1 MLKILPGLLIF
12 LSSYSSELALITK
25 ATLILIASVTIT
37 RIASRARASVRHL
50 IVAVSFAALAA
61 LPMLMAS
68 VPAIA
73 IEMPPS
79 PVAEPAVHPIDPP
92 TDTPLANL
100 AVVARDPAKTHIV
113 PRLSLADGLRAVWA
127 VGVVLF
133 ALPIAAAL
141 WRLSMIR
148 RTGLPVAWHR
158 AELSRLAD
166 ARGVAVP
173 VELLEH
179 EAVPGPMTF
188 GISRPV
194 IVLPPD
200 AREWSEAELRR
211 ALLHELEHIQRGD
224 WIMQIVARTVAALYW
239 FHPLVWSAWRRLC
252 LEAERSCDDAV
263 VISEER
269 TDYAEQLVTLAQRMA
284 ATPAQP
290 MLGMANRSDLS
301 TRVTAVLDDRLRRGR
316 AGFALA
322 AGTVAAAALVV
333 LTVAPVR
340 AIAKQSGGGRS
351 AEQARETEELKV
363 KLIERRKEIE
373 ELEKKLRDAQGTP
386 SAAAQQSVD
395 EVRTKILERVRAMQE
410 IEMKM
415 REAQARREP
424 SRRVRAIDRAL
435 YEAANE
441 GHFDEVRELV
451 QAGANPGAIVH
462 GDGSPLIGA
471 ARSGRIEIARYLL
484 DQGADPNG
492 VVEGDGSPLISAA
505 AHGAL
510 DQVQLLVDRGADVN
524 LAVEGDE
531 NPLMNAA
538 EQGNLAIVQY
548 LVSKGA
554 DIHTRIYNDRAGYA
568 PSGTARVG
576 EWRTAISQARKNGH
590 TAVVKYLE
598 SLGAR
603 DQ

>member
-1 MLKILPGLLIF
+1 MMLNLLPGALIF
-12 LSSYSSELALITK
+12 LSESSELALLVK
-25 ATLILIASVTIT
+25 ATLILIACLVLT
-37 RIASRARASVRHL
+37 RMTSRARASVRHL
-50 IVAVSFAALAA
+50 IVAASFAALVA
-61 LPMLMAS
+61 LPAIVAS

-73 IEMPPS
+73 IEMPAPTATEPPIHVLDVS
-79 PVAEPAVHPIDPP
+79 PGEISKDAAIGTVPDRVM
-92 TDTPLANL
+92 
-100 AVVARDPAKTHIV
+100 
-113 PRLSLADGLRAVWA
+113 PRLSLAQWLRMAWA
-127 VGVVLF
+127 AGAAIF
-133 ALPIAAAL
+133 FLPVAIAL

-158 AELSRLAD
+158 NELSRLAD
-166 ARGVAVP
+166 ARGVSVP

-211 ALLHELEHIQRGD
+211 ALTHELEHIQRGD
-224 WIMQIVARTVAALYW
+224 WLMQIVARTVAALYW

-263 VISEER
+263 VLSEER

-301 TRVTAVLDDRLRRGR
+301 TRVTAVLDERLRRGR
-316 AGFALA
+316 AGIALA
-322 AGTVAAAALVV
+322 TGTIAAAAIVV

-340 AIAKQSGGGRS
+340 AVAKQ
-351 AEQARETEELKV
+351 ADEREILKV
-363 KLIERRKEIE
+363 KLAQ
-373 ELEKKLRDAQGTP
+373 LEA
-386 SAAAQQSVD
+386 
-395 EVRTKILERVRAMQE
+395 
-410 IEMKM
+410 
-415 REAQARREP
+415 EAQAAQNLQGEDRVIVLRKLEQARADAERRLVEKIKERGEP
-424 SRRVRAIDRAL
+424 RRKVRALDRAL

-441 GHFDEVRELV
+441 GDLEQVKELV
-451 QAGANPGAIVH
+451 QAGANPSAKVD

-471 ARSGRIEIARYLL
+471 ARSRRIEITRYLL

-492 VVEGDGSPLISAA
+492 TVEGDGSPLISAA
-505 AHGAL
+505 QSGSLATV
-510 DQVQLLVDRGADVN
+510 QVLVERGADVN

-538 EQGNLAIVQY
+538 EGGHLDIVQY
-548 LVSKGA
+548 LVARGA
-554 DIHTRIYNDRAGYA
+554 DIHTRIYTDRYD
-568 PSGTARVG
+568 GTG
-576 EWRTAISQARKNGH
+576 EWRTALSQARKNRR
-590 TAVVKYLE
+590 TTVVQYLE

-603 DQ
+603 D

>member
-1 MLKILPGLLIF
+1 MLNAIAEAVVF
-12 LSSYSSELALITK
+12 LSRSPELALLTK
-25 ATLILIASVTIT
+25 ATLMLLSGLAIARVA
-37 RIASRARASVRHL
+37 RRARASVRHV
-50 IVAVSFAALAA
+50 IIATSFASLVA
-61 LPMLMAS
+61 LPVLIAFVPVIGIEVEAS
-68 VPAIA
+68 AAVLPAASSQTSAAPHAPARSAVPGF
-73 IEMPPS
+73 
-79 PVAEPAVHPIDPP
+79 VAQAR
-92 TDTPLANL
+92 TPLPISWPRLMRFAWIGG
-100 AVVARDPAKTHIV
+100 AVVFLIPV
-113 PRLSLADGLRAVWA
+113 
-127 VGVVLF
+127 
-133 ALPIAAAL
+133 AAAL

-158 AELSRLAD
+158 DQLSRLAD
-166 ARGVAVP
+166 ARGVSVP

-194 IVLPPD
+194 IVLPLD
-200 AREWSEAELRR
+200 AREWSDAELRR
-211 ALLHELEHIQRGD
+211 ALMHELEHIQRGD
-224 WIMQIVARTVAALYW
+224 WLMQIVARTVAAVYW

-269 TDYAEQLVTLAQRMA
+269 TDYAEQLVSLAERMS
-284 ATPAQP
+284 ATPVQP

-316 AGFALA
+316 AGFTFA
-322 AGTVAAAALVV
+322 AGTVAAAALMV

-340 AIAKQSGGGRS
+340 AIAKADAVVTQSDREQIERKL
-351 AEQARETEELKV
+351 EQAAKTRAVLKR
-363 KLIERRKEIE
+363 KIE
-373 ELEKKLRDAQGTP
+373 DP
-386 SAAAQQSVD
+386 SQRGDS
-395 EVRTKILERVRAMQE
+395 R
-410 IEMKM
+410 
-415 REAQARREP
+415 
-424 SRRVRAIDRAL
+424 RRVRAIDRAL

-441 GHFDEVRELV
+441 GQLDEVKDLV
-451 QAGANPGAIVH
+451 QAGASPSAIIY

-471 ARSGRIEIARYLL
+471 ARSGRAEIARYLL

-492 VVEGDGSPLISAA
+492 IVPGDGSALIAA
-505 AHGAL
+505 AGHGRL
-510 DQVQLLVDRGADVN
+510 DQVQMLVERGADVN

-538 EQGNLAIVQY
+538 EGGHLMIVQY

-554 DIHTRIYNDRAGYA
+554 DIHTRIFNERRGSRDGGA
-568 PSGTARVG
+568 G
-576 EWRTAISQARKNGH
+576 EWRTALSQARKNDH
-590 TAVVKYLE
+590 TSVVKYLE